1 MIKKLEQIRRKY
13 LSLKLLHTKFR
24 SEPINIQL
32 FCIEMISYREAVF
45 SFKNVWVQL
54 SFLKCTNANLFFV
67 WTKANVLE
75 IATSCNNVIL
85 KTSNGSQT
93 FWRVRHEATINC
105 TRERERRMLVFILVG
120 FENIPECYSERH
132 FLLLRDGKH

>member
-1 MIKKLEQIRRKY
+1 MHWNDFISWSSIQFQECMSAIVIFKMHEC
-13 LSLKLLHTKFR
+13 KFV
-24 SEPINIQL
+24 
-32 FCIEMISYREAVF
+32 FC
-45 SFKNVWVQL
+45 
-54 SFLKCTNANLFFV
+54 V
-67 WTKANVLE
+67 WTKSNVLE

-105 TRERERRMLVFILVG
+105 TRERERRMLVFIFVG

-132 FLLLRDGKH
+132 FLLLRDVKHETSEKWGTRGGKHFFIFFFPFKQNNS